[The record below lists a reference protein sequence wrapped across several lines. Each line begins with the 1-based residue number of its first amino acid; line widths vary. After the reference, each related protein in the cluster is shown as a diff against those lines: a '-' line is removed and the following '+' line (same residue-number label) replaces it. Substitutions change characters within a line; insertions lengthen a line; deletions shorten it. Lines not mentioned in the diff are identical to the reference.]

1 LATSDSN
8 DLKSSEN
15 LVISETS
22 NMKRFGGSPST
33 KEKATKENEKD
44 ETSSELKQAIRGLI
58 RETTCPSLQL
68 FVAAGLDRIEVEARR
83 KRKDIKKDKK
93 SKDKK
98 LKDKKSKDKSLL
110 TSETTNDLQ
119 EITIEKLVRD
129 ETSESLQ
136 LLIDA
141 AYGIIQIEVGE
152 SMEEKKERKKREKED
167 RKMVLEMKHRI
178 GKKQKEGMDER
189 IDGTKGATTNA
200 SEEVGPAQN
209 TQFKARAKGKS

>member
-15 LVISETS
+15 LAISEIS
-22 NMKRFGGSPST
+22 NMKSFGGSPST
-33 KEKATKENEKD
+33 KQKATKENEKD
-44 ETSSELKQAIRGLI
+44 ETSSELKQAIRGLT

-83 KRKDIKKDKK
+83 KRKNIKT
-93 SKDKK
+93 
-98 LKDKKSKDKSLL
+98 DKKSKDKSLS

-129 ETSESLQ
+129 ETSESSQ

-141 AYGIIQIEVGE
+141 AHGIIQIEVGE

-178 GKKQKEGMDER
+178 GKKQKEGMSER
-189 IDGTKGATTNA
+189 IDGTKGATTNV

-209 TQFKARAKGKS
+209 TRFKARAKRKS